1 MRQTRSLV
9 TTYYLQIP
17 FDDMKFKL
25 ILAIHYLQIPFDDM
39 KFKLILAILFDKWK
53 SVNDFYE
60 LGHVTFSKN
69 VFWSVNCTLPLYQIY
84 PVQSLTL

>member
-1 MRQTRSLV
+1 MIQVSIKKFRRRHEASAMRQTQSLV
-9 TTYYLQIP
+9 TTYYLN
-17 FDDMKFKL
+17 
-25 ILAIHYLQIPFDDM
+25 IPFDDM

-84 PVQSLTL
+84 PVQSSTL